1 MLGDMDPEAEM
12 DKVIDQMKTSYQG
25 IIDARVSFSEYD
37 QYLSL
42 LPVIVNGFSIVLIL
56 LTSVGV
62 ILGFINLTSLG
73 SMFVCI
79 STSLSGVCLL
89 LS

>member
-25 IIDARVSFSEYD
+25 VIDARVSFSAYD